1 MLILDNLGISACCKT
16 DSDMMIDTKPL
27 TVLSPSPTIRPVG
40 ISPAVTVGGKIAT
53 QTQGRGLGIFSDV
66 VNAAAILYSTAKG
79 PTAGVGT
86 APAMLTG
93 TQTGS
98 GNFESDGQASA
109 SNNSRFILWAF
120 VLLVVGKLFKLF

>member
-1 MLILDNLGISACCKT
+1 MPCCKT
-16 DSDMMIDTKPL
+16 DSDMIDTKPL
-27 TVLSPSPTIRPVG
+27 TVLTPSPQIRPVG
-40 ISPAVTVGGKIAT
+40 ISPAVTVNGKIAT
-53 QTQGRGLGIFSDV
+53 QTQGSGLGIFSDL

-86 APAMLTG
+86 SPAMLTG

-98 GNFESDGQASA
+98 GNFEADGQATA
-109 SNNSRFILWAF
+109 SNGPGLILWAF